1 MLRLILFSLFD
12 AAGVA
17 FMLFV
22 LANFHLDLKGSKKTY
37 KRRRSA
43 RSVRSPS
50 PASVAFVTWRETAAG
65 TAEFCA
71 TGNGNDDVCTWC
83 VHDMHARAH
92 AHTHAALGRFFKA
105 VSVTIG
111 P

>member
-43 RSVRSPS
+43 RPTRNVKTDESLPAAIY
-50 PASVAFVTWRETAAG
+50 ASVPESAAFKST
-65 TAEFCA
+65 FS
-71 TGNGNDDVCTWC
+71 
-83 VHDMHARAH
+83 
-92 AHTHAALGRFFKA
+92 GRRG
-105 VSVTIG
+105 VRR
-111 P
+111 